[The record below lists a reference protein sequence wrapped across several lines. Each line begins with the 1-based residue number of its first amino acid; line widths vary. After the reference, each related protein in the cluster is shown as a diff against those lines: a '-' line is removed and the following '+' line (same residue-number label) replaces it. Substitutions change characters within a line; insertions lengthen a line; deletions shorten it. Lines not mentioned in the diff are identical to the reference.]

1 MKRQIVTSFAVV
13 LALVAFQSC
22 QKESV
27 VGKIDPEAQKA
38 GIMRVKAG
46 EPETKTYIFEN
57 GTIGGKTAYDLKWSA
72 GDAIGC
78 YEVSTVSGTPTIQT
92 TRVTSSP
99 LADDASSATFTMNF
113 SGNSGEANF
122 SYIFVYPAASYTVKN
137 EANGTYRGIIPQK
150 QTFALNSFD
159 KNADLLIS
167 EPIMNQP
174 SRPTDVSARFERIGS
189 TVLMNIKAPGTSEK
203 IRKITFST
211 SEENIK
217 LQGYYEIRPLDGE
230 YDIAP
235 YSGSKSIELT
245 PATETIYTGT
255 IPVWFRCSETTLSNN
270 FTVVVTT
277 NKKIYSKTVD
287 LASVSRQLAFENAG
301 LTKFNVDMESVVGED
316 NPYLDDDDYIIV
328 AQSGAAFYALT
339 NTDDGSG
346 KTRLAYSTLT
356 DFDPTASAYYTD
368 NNSIV
373 WTLANGA
380 DNFTLQ
386 DNADNY
392 LNQGDK
398 KASVTSTSASFT
410 LSNGGVDG
418 DGIQRYKIFGT
429 DSYKLC
435 FNSTF
440 FAFYTSDTGVYN
452 LYVLPRDTRSRVA
465 APSNVD
471 ADASGSTI
479 TVIWDDAV
487 DANIDH
493 YRVTL
498 SGSADGTQ
506 DVNPGVQTCEFTGL
520 GDGTYTVTVEAVP
533 ANTATH
539 LNSVPQV
546 VEDINVGSVVVTS
559 YTKVTSEPANWAGTY
574 IIVYEE
580 SSTSGLVCIAGV
592 DATSNYVSATI
603 SSSTIS
609 SNSLGDYEVEVTAYS
624 TGYTMKALGGDNA
637 NKYLEGKGGSSNGT
651 TFAASSNK
659 VTTFSISEGK
669 VTITNNTFIFSFNS
683 NSGNLRWRF
692 FKSTTVGDGS
702 GAYKIPCLYKKN

>member
-1 MKRQIVTSFAVV
+1 MKRQIVTAIVAA
-13 LALVAFQSC
+13 LALMAFQAC

-38 GIMRVKAG
+38 GIMRVNAG
-46 EPETKTYIFEN
+46 EPKTKTYIFEN
-57 GTIGGKTAYDLKWSA
+57 GTDQGKPSYALGWSK
-72 GDAIGC
+72 DDVIGC
-78 YEVSTVSGTPTIQT
+78 YEVSTVNGTPTIQT

-99 LADDASSATFTMNF
+99 LANDASSATFTMNF
-113 SGNSGEANF
+113 TGNSGEANF

-137 EANGTYRGIIPQK
+137 ADNGTYRGIIPQQ
-150 QTFALNSFD
+150 QTFAQNSFD

-189 TVLMNIKAPGTSEK
+189 TVLMNIKAPGTNEK

-211 SEENIK
+211 TENSK
-217 LQGYYEIRPLDGE
+217 LLQGYYEIRPIDGE

-245 PATETIYTGT
+245 PATETIYKGI

-287 LASVSRQLAFENAG
+287 LATLSRQLAFENAG
-301 LTKFNVDMESVVGED
+301 LTKFNVDMEPVVGED
-316 NPYLDDDDYIIV
+316 NPYLEDDDYIIV
-328 AQSGAAFYALT
+328 AQSGTAYYALT

-410 LSNGGVDG
+410 LSNGGIDG
-418 DGIQRYKIFGT
+418 DGIQRYRIYGT

-487 DANIDH
+487 DENIDH
-493 YRVTL
+493 YLVTL
-498 SGSADGTQ
+498 SGSADDSQ
-506 DVNPGVQTCEFTGL
+506 DVNPGVETCDFTGL
-520 GDGTYTVTVEAVP
+520 DDGTYTITVEAVP
-533 ANTATH
+533 VNTVTH

-546 VEDINVGSVVVTS
+546 VEDIDVGSVVVTS
-559 YTKVTSEPANWAGTY
+559 YTKVTSAPANWAGTY

-580 SSTSGLVCIAGV
+580 SSTSGLVCTAGV
-592 DATSNYVSATI
+592 DAASNYVSATI

-637 NKYLEGKGGSSNGT
+637 NKYLEGKGSTNGT
-651 TFAASSNK
+651 TFAAASSK
-659 VTTFSISEGK
+659 VTTFSISNGK
-669 VTITNNTFIFSFNS
+669 VTITNNANIFSYNS
-683 NSGNLRWRF
+683 TAGNLRWRF
-692 FKSTTVGDGS
+692 FKSSTVGDGS
-702 GAYKIPCLYKKN
+702 GGYKIPCLYKKN